1 MTTKPGKAQNSGVA
15 ASGPAALGDST
26 PVALRDWDPKWAEIC
41 LAITNGPLADGVL
54 AKKLVKR
61 IAIAIRTSAAR
72 LDSKQM
78 RQLIHG
84 AIEAEA
90 SRDEILMVVK
100 MATIAS
106 IRSISAGAAILVK
119 EASMEELDLGTAV
132 RKTRMKKAGDASSV
146 IEKVKAAGL
155 WNEEWDHVYFLAL
168 VWIEEFMLAVIS
180 VYESKVLSRKEIE
193 LLNVALGAS
202 HTPINA
208 VGVQRHIGDAFRS
221 GATVDEIVEV
231 FKICVAETVGACNQV
246 LPILSDELSLAGR
259 GSERAK
265 SQAKSG

>member
-1 MTTKPGKAQNSGVA
+1 MGLN
-15 ASGPAALGDST
+15 
-26 PVALRDWDPKWAEIC
+26 C

-90 SRDEILMVVK
+90 SRDEILMVEK

-231 FKICVAETVGACNQV
+231 FKICVWRKQWEPAIKFCRSCPMNSLSPAEGLNALSPRRNPDDLNRAFRIVSDRLGDAPEQSTIEASTTV
-246 LPILSDELSLAGR
+246 
-259 GSERAK
+259 RAHNN
-265 SQAKSG
+265 